1 VAAGCCAGAF
11 LGEAFRAGDLA
22 LTDFLADLFAV
33 FFAAFFAGRFLAAT
47 LTRLFFRAGAAFLVF
62 LVFLAF
68 FAFVFFAMIDLPIV
82 RLPTD
87 RAPPACHL
95 GSCGN
100 CDRLSLSHGRTRGSD
115 RIH

>member
-1 VAAGCCAGAF
+1 
-11 LGEAFRAGDLA
+11 
-22 LTDFLADLFAV
+22 LADLFAD

-47 LTRLFFRAGAAFLVF
+47 LTRLFFRAGAAFLV

-87 RAPPACHL
+87 RAPPADHL

-100 CDRLSLSHGRTRGSD
+100 CDRFSLGHGRTRGSD

>member
-1 VAAGCCAGAF
+1 LGAA
-11 LGEAFRAGDLA
+11 AFRAGAFFAEDLA
-22 LTDFLADLFAV
+22 FTLFLADFFAV

-47 LTRLFFRAGAAFLVF
+47 LTRLFFRAGAAFFVF

-87 RAPPACHL
+87 RTPPACHL